1 MTEND
6 KRLTRAHAPLTEGA
20 YAPSQSEGK
29 FDCPGYDHVYQPG
42 HKSNYPAGLVACPS
56 RINSR
61 HHCELDRARED
72 LNRTDTRIQRL
83 RDLWDTGERDGVWD
97 WLEEL
102 YNRRIALTTR
112 ITILEAEHRALY
124 DKYEREH
131 ARATNKANA
140 ESKLGPWEFTLTYSP
155 TEHGWNREE
164 AKDAMR
170 TACER
175 LIRYYREEI
184 EEFHAV
190 GELTTSGQPHVH
202 AWYKM
207 DGGRRITT
215 KSFKRAYPIWD
226 EKRKLG
232 NGHVG
237 GHHAP
242 VKRTSDFAGYIEKDL
257 DTSWLILNITNAP
270 EADVQE
276 AHDSEDEVDQSS
288 QDSTAR
294 PPDPPAEPDDGELR

>member
-6 KRLTRAHAPLTEGA
+6 KRLTPAHADLDGR
-20 YAPSQSEGK
+20 SL
-29 FDCPGYDHVYQPG
+29 CPEPERGQEWTQ
-42 HKSNYPAGLVACPS
+42 C
-56 RINSR
+56 
-61 HHCELDRARED
+61 DRAVLGHWSTCHHTWPHQCTHNE
-72 LNRTDTRIQRL
+72 N
-83 RDLWDTGERDGVWD
+83 
-97 WLEEL
+97 LEEL
-102 YNRRIALTTR
+102 ARATAGFEKASHLVSGGHLSYDEASLEYWASRRIHALAKAMRTQT
-112 ITILEAEHRALY
+112 EHNAW
-124 DKYEREH
+124 KAHAEREH

-140 ESKLGPWEFTLTYSP
+140 ESKRGPWEFTLTYSP
-155 TEHGWNREE
+155 KEHGWNREE

-175 LIRYYREEI
+175 LIRYYREEV

-202 AWYKM
+202 AWYKL

-276 AHDSEDEVDQSS
+276 AHESEDEVDDAS
-288 QDSTAR
+288 QDSTPGSPRDAQ
-294 PPDPPAEPDDGELR
+294 PDDGQLRQRG